1 MAKKSRRVKRKGAQP
16 RLSET
21 QLRRPTAPEAPRV
34 TEKPV
39 AARVPPEQPA
49 ALDFRE
55 EYRYVVSDLQR
66 IGILAAVILGALV
79 ILSFVV

>member
-1 MAKKSRRVKRKGAQP
+1 
-16 RLSET
+16 
-21 QLRRPTAPEAPRV
+21 
-34 TEKPV
+34 V